1 VPVEP
6 IQLTEHESHVSAVNE
21 VHYETNVLH
30 YQERAEGR
38 YAGNEQWLKPIIA
51 TLRFAPRARAVDV
64 GCAVGTNS
72 FYLAN
77 QGYAVTGIDSSPRM
91 IIAARATAR
100 SSGLSNKPTFFR
112 QDFCTWVP
120 VPGEHLFDL
129 VVATAFV
136 HLFPAPLDRDITD
149 ALLSHV
155 APGGAAIIS
164 TTVEMLHSQA
174 LRSKHDD
181 DDPGP
186 GPGQP
191 LSKVRWRNNYTRETF
206 RNLIERVA
214 VSRFGATFT
223 MVEHTSPDPAR
234 PEKQWSDIVVT
245 RPF

>member
-1 VPVEP
+1 MPSKP
-6 IQLTEHESHVSAVNE
+6 ILLTSHEAHVSATNE
-21 VHYETNVLH
+21 VAYETSVPH
-30 YQERAEGR
+30 YRERAEER
-38 YAGNEQWLKPIIA
+38 YAGNDQWLKPIIS
-51 TLRFAPRARAVDV
+51 TLGFSPGARAIDV

-72 FYLAN
+72 LYLAN
-77 QGYAVTGIDSSPRM
+77 QGYSVTGIDSSPRM
-91 IIAARATAR
+91 ISAARTAAR
-100 SSGLSNKPTFFR
+100 NSGLDNRLRFVR

-120 VPGEHLFDL
+120 VDEYLFDL
-129 VVATAFV
+129 VLATAFV

-164 TTVEMLHSQA
+164 TTVEPLHSQA

-191 LSKVRWRNNYTRETF
+191 LSQVRWRNNYTKETF
-206 RNLIERVA
+206 RNLVERVA
-214 VSRFGATFT
+214 ASRFGATFT
-223 MVEHTSPDPAR
+223 MAEHTSPDPAR
-234 PEKQWSDIVVT
+234 SQKQWSDIVVT